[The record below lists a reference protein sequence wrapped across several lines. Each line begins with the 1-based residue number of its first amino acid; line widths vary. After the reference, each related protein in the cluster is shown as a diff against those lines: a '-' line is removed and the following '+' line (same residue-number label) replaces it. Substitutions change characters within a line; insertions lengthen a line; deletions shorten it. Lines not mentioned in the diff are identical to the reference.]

1 MLIELSPSSVGKSHL
16 TSDSGVF
23 DYSTTPTTHQRR
35 TSDADQTTLQNV
47 DDSISRSTYR
57 YDRDIFSSQ
66 QQPHSQQ
73 RTVRRHLTNSPPTEY
88 EELTNYQSRIDTPGR
103 IPITTQSRSIKPLVV
118 DAYETFETETQVECE
133 VQRTNEMKESTT
145 TTTTERMAS
154 PLSPSRKILTT
165 TTHSSIETTPARRV
179 LLNERP
185 QYHESPKDEQRFQPI
200 QRDHSQDEL
209 PYRPSSTSH
218 THTMEV
224 TTLSP
229 NTHVTF
235 EKSTPTEIIAVVRVP
250 ELSTPIGRPSTTN
263 DRLHYQRVHAG
274 SYRPSPVLPSSS
286 STYQQRSSRSR
297 YGRSTNHASCCVFSL
312 LFLQAVQVIVFFFIR
327 PSSRAPA
334 NQNTSACFSSTNVN
348 IFFRTIRTYE

>member
-1 MLIELSPSSVGKSHL
+1 MLIELSPSSIGKSHL

-23 DYSTTPTTHQRR
+23 DYSTTPTTHQGRM
-35 TSDADQTTLQNV
+35 SDVDQTTLQNV
-47 DDSISRSTYR
+47 DDSLSRSTYR
-57 YDRDIFSSQ
+57 YDRENFTSQ
-66 QQPHSQQ
+66 QYPQSQQ

-88 EELTNYQSRIDTPGR
+88 EELTNYQSRIDTQGR

-145 TTTTERMAS
+145 TTTERMAS

-165 TTHSSIETTPARRV
+165 TTTQSSIETTPARRV

-185 QYHESPKDEQRFQPI
+185 QYYESPKDEQRFQPI

-229 NTHVTF
+229 STHVTF

-250 ELSTPIGRPSTTN
+250 ELSTPTARSNTTN

-274 SYRPSPVLPSSS
+274 SYRPSPTVLPSSTG

-297 YGRSTNHASCCVFSL
+297 NGRSTNHAALCGFFSL
-312 LFLQAVQVIVFFFIR
+312 FFF
-327 PSSRAPA
+327 PDSSGDL
-334 NQNTSACFSSTNVN
+334 FSFS
-348 IFFRTIRTYE
+348 IDPLFGC